1 MKKTLLV
8 SLTLMLL
15 CAACGKKN
23 IIDDTRSFAGNRWMR
38 FEPEVFKVDI
48 KNTDKQYIITTTL
61 TYDTTVFNANELPLV
76 VDFFADSNEMHNFTP
91 TLRLKNADGTRRG
104 QTIGAL
110 CSVTDTIDR
119 LRSFNKA
126 GDYTYRIKQRT
137 SKYEIYGISSV
148 TLHVEKNS

>member
-76 VDFFADSNEMHNFTP
+76 VDFFADSNEMHNFLP
-91 TLRLKNADGTRRG
+91 SMKLRNRNGAPRGTMMA
-104 QTIGAL
+104 QFHT
-110 CSVTDTIDR
+110 VTDTIDR
-119 LRSFNKA
+119 CRTFNKP
-126 GDYTYRIKQRT
+126 GTYTYRIKQGT
-137 SKYEIYGISSV
+137 SKYELNGISSLNLKV
-148 TLHVEKNS
+148 SEL

>member
-76 VDFFADSNEMHNFTP
+76 VDFFADSNEMHNFLP
-91 TLRLKNADGTRRG
+91 SMKLRNRNGSPRGTMLA
-104 QTIGAL
+104 QFHT
-110 CSVTDTIDR
+110 VTDTIDR
-119 LRSFNKA
+119 CRTFNKP
-126 GDYTYRIKQRT
+126 GTYTYRIKQGT
-137 SKYEIYGISSV
+137 SKYELNGISSLNLKV
-148 TLHVEKNS
+148 SEL

>member
-76 VDFFADSNEMHNFTP
+76 VDFFADSNEMHNFLP
-91 TLRLKNADGTRRG
+91 SMKLRNRNGSPRGTMLA
-104 QTIGAL
+104 QFHT
-110 CSVTDTIDR
+110 VTDTIDR
-119 LRSFNKA
+119 CRTFNKPCT
-126 GDYTYRIKQRT
+126 YIYRIKQGT
-137 SKYEIYGISSV
+137 SKYELNGISSLNLKV
-148 TLHVEKNS
+148 SEL

>member
-76 VDFFADSNEMHNFTP
+76 VDFFADSNEMHNFLP
-91 TLRLKNADGTRRG
+91 SMKLRNRNGTTRG
-104 QTIGAL
+104 TMLAQFHT
-110 CSVTDTIDR
+110 VTDTIDR
-119 LRSFNKA
+119 CRTFNKP
-126 GDYTYRIKQRT
+126 GTYIYRIKQGT
-137 SKYEIYGISSV
+137 SKYELNGISSLNLKV
-148 TLHVEKNS
+148 SEL

>member
-1 MKKTLLV
+1 MRKILIMIAAAMV
-8 SLTLMLL
+8 F
-15 CAACGKKN
+15 AACGKKVIVDQTVGLEN
-23 IIDDTRSFAGNRWMR
+23 DCWLR
-38 FEPEVFKVDI
+38 FEPAKFSVPI
-48 KNTDKQYIITTTL
+48 KNIDKSYAISITMR
-61 TYDTTVFNANELPLV
+61 YDTSRFAGNELPLL

-119 LRSFNKA
+119 LRSYNKA